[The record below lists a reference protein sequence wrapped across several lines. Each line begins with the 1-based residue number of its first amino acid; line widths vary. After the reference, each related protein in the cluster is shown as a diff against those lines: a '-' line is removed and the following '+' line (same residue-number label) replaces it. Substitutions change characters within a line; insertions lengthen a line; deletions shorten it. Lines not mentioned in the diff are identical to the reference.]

1 VQFFFPTRE
10 HGIQLSVSLSSRA
23 SRTIARKIA
32 RYFPANK
39 SVLSTL
45 NWTADECSR
54 LAAQWEQVS
63 DNPQSPAAYYVTR
76 NLSNAYRRVVYEYE
90 NPRDVIF
97 RYGRM
102 IDDELMR
109 KRTELGLEGNAS

>member
-1 VQFFFPTRE
+1 M
-10 HGIQLSVSLSSRA
+10 S
-23 SRTIARKIA
+23 A